1 MGTHRVG
8 SNPAHARDGTP
19 KRAVAS
25 HARPALP
32 APSLMARGGGASGVK
47 VQTPLPSPDWAR
59 HTAGGRQDGCRAARV
74 LKPILPPTFRATGS
88 HPLEGCQTGAGLPGV
103 ARSGLWRALKT
114 GGEG

>member
-1 MGTHRVG
+1 MGMHRRG

-19 KRAVAS
+19 KRGVTS

-32 APSLMARGGGASGVK
+32 SRLSLARRVGASGVK

-59 HTAGGRQDGCRAARV
+59 HTAGGRQDGCLAARV
-74 LKPILPPTFRATGS
+74 LKPILPPSYRVTGS
-88 HPLEGCQTGAGLPGV
+88 QPLAGCQTGAGLPGL